1 MSSIISVFPSDEQV
15 LQTRIDHFFHH
26 LKLSNILQKCNF
38 YKQSGFSCVTV
49 LKELFTLVFRGK
61 NLFRTLS
68 VQRNDLSF
76 AKNTAYRFL
85 NCGRYN
91 WERLLKLFMGKLVN
105 EVDALTD
112 QNRQS
117 VLILDDSL
125 LSRNRSKKVELM
137 AKVFDHTSHKFF
149 KGFRMLTLG
158 WSDGSTF
165 LPLGFQLLS
174 SAKEEN
180 VLIPA
185 ERQDGRSLAHRRRTK
200 ARANTNDV
208 VIDLLRAYKD
218 VPARYVLFDSWFAL
232 PKTIVRVKREQR
244 EVIGMVKVSP
254 NIHYQYQGQW
264 LDIRQIFEQAD
275 FQRRDGQEILGSA
288 VVQLRENREADELVE
303 ARIVF
308 VQDRRSDK
316 WLAILCTDTQISA
329 EEIIRIYGKRWDIE
343 VFFKVCK
350 SYLALAKEFQGRSY
364 DMQVATTSIVF
375 LRYALL
381 AMESRKAKD
390 DRTIG
395 DLFYYLREEMADI
408 KLSQA
413 LMLLVDTLLQVL
425 NSMPILSEQ
434 AANEI
439 MDCFLNAIPD
449 PLRQRLLLSA

>member
-1 MSSIISVFPSDEQV
+1 
-15 LQTRIDHFFHH
+15 
-26 LKLSNILQKCNF
+26 
-38 YKQSGFSCVTV
+38 
-49 LKELFTLVFRGK
+49 
-61 NLFRTLS
+61 
-68 VQRNDLSF
+68 
-76 AKNTAYRFL
+76 
-85 NCGRYN
+85 
-91 WERLLKLFMGKLVN
+91 
-105 EVDALTD
+105 
-112 QNRQS
+112 
-117 VLILDDSL
+117 
-125 LSRNRSKKVELM
+125 
-137 AKVFDHTSHKFF
+137 
-149 KGFRMLTLG
+149 MLTLG

-185 ERQDGRSLAHRRRTK
+185 ERQDGRSLAHRRREK
-200 ARANTNDV
+200 AQANTNDV
-208 VIDLLRAYKD
+208 VIDLLRAFKD

-232 PKTIVRVKREQR
+232 PKTIVRVKRERR
-244 EVIGMVKVSP
+244 EVIGMVKVTP
-254 NIHYQYQGQW
+254 KIHYQYQGQW

-275 FQRRDGQEILGSA
+275 FQRQDGREILGS
-288 VVQLRENREADELVE
+288 VVIQLREDREADELVE

-316 WLAILCTDTQISA
+316 WLAILCTDTEISA

-381 AMESRKAKD
+381 AMESRQAND

-413 LMLLVDTLLQVL
+413 LMLLVDTLLRVL
-425 NSMPILSEQ
+425 NSMPVLSEQ
-434 AANEI
+434 TAHEI
-439 MDCFLNAIPD
+439 MDGFLNAIPD

>member
-1 MSSIISVFPSDEQV
+1 MSSIISVFPSDEQA

-264 LDIRQIFEQAD
+264 LDIRQIFERAD

-395 DLFYYLREEMADI
+395 DLFYYLREEMVDI

-434 AANEI
+434 VANEI